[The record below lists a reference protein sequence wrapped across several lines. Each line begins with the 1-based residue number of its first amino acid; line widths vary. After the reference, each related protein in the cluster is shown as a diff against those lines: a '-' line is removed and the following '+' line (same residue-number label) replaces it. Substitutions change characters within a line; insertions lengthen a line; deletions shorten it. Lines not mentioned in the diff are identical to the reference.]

1 MLAKSESMS
10 RLTMKVMESRS
21 IISVAKLKESFTL
34 YPLVVNDSKIVTE
47 NFACLSVGLSNSEKI
62 WPEIRHFVILV

>member
-1 MLAKSESMS
+1 MLVKSESIS
-10 RLTMKVMESRS
+10 RLTMKVMESWL

-47 NFACLSVGLSNSEKI
+47 NFACLSVGLSKSEKI